1 MHSFYKLKIDISINI
16 VVRMAML
23 QTYHVSNGFN
33 CISKCTILQCFHP
46 IHWFPFLFFSF
57 FTIQLTKL
65 QVILSF
71 EEEFASIICS
81 TINKH
86 DTPRN
91 TLLSRNRKN
100 EKKSQYD
107 SYPPHPN
114 NCHLLSATGKTKTI
128 RKYIQSCLCHLSKI
142 FRFFFHP
149 PDLHF
154 IIKKHIILLLRNSMI
169 FFILFSSYAGFY

>member
-1 MHSFYKLKIDISINI
+1 MAKTPCIHFTKIDISINI

-71 EEEFASIICS
+71 EEEFASIIRS

-100 EKKSQYD
+100 EKKVNMTHIPPILIIATFYQQQAKQKPSGNIFSHVFVTYPKFSD
-107 SYPPHPN
+107 S
-114 NCHLLSATGKTKTI
+114 
-128 RKYIQSCLCHLSKI
+128 
-142 FRFFFHP
+142 FFI
-149 PDLHF
+149 LQ
-154 IIKKHIILLLRNSMI
+154 IYILLLKS
-169 FFILFSSYAGFY
+169 ILSYY